1 YDYSA
6 AIAMSEF
13 AGQKLAIIIDY
24 LKQNGIK
31 VNIMAH
37 SLGNAVTMNTLKNV
51 STPVDQAICW
61 EPAIANDSLSNS
73 NRNEAVQDIA
83 TSYHKLDSQGKPISD
98 IAVQQYNVSYNY
110 AAAAS
115 KADKF
120 TIAYS
125 NLDEMLGPIPNI
137 PSLFK
142 KGEIQSMTMNEAVNR
157 MITHV
162 LVSVSSYYFSTAK
175 IGTSFADTTY
185 KLIPNILA
193 GTINYK
199 KYPEAQ
205 AIHEK
210 ISDKGA
216 GLLFGMIGAIS
227 YALNS
232 FMAQSTGPDTTGGF
246 ESIYQIANK
255 FIYPASYFVEGN
267 IGQKCQAF
275 YIKWSQVYQDNKP
288 LLATNDMD
296 ALMGEHFYQNL
307 SLRDRLR
314 TNSIPTIHAYHEKDT
329 LYDIASE
336 VIDKLYKLT
345 NTGVAD
351 IPQQVWNNLEDS
363 ISNIFNQNPIST
375 VWDTSMSFVGP
386 AVNGAGSLTTTVI
399 DFLKGADIQAAI
411 KNIKDNKEEL
421 LAVVF
426 TVLMQPNS
434 KVAPA
439 MGYSG
444 VDTKSSFFQQNFGSK
459 LFQTPQEIET
469 AKLDSKYVKDYPCYY
484 IDKDGTK
491 HTVAY
496 DQLTDEQKASA
507 KSMLCV
513 DHSAML
519 YPKPMFMEWVY
530 KKTLFGELV
539 PNAGF
544 DFFGSYDVEKVK
556 SQNMGTGNQ
565 SGGGDNY
572 A

>member
-1 YDYSA
+1 
-6 AIAMSEF
+6 
-13 AGQKLAIIIDY
+13 
-24 LKQNGIK
+24 
-31 VNIMAH
+31 
-37 SLGNAVTMNTLKNV
+37 
-51 STPVDQAICW
+51 
-61 EPAIANDSLSNS
+61 
-73 NRNEAVQDIA
+73 NRNEAIQTISNTYERYENGKLELTPTTQD
-83 TSYHKLDSQGKPISD
+83 
-98 IAVQQYNVSYNY
+98 YNVSYNY

>member
-1 YDYSA
+1 
-6 AIAMSEF
+6 
-13 AGQKLAIIIDY
+13 

-37 SLGNAVTMNTLKNV
+37 SLGNAVIMNTLKNV
-51 STPVDQAICW
+51 STPVDQALCW

-73 NRNEAVQDIA
+73 NRNEAVQTISN
-83 TSYHKLDSQGKPISD
+83 TYERYENGKLELTPTTQD
-98 IAVQQYNVSYNY
+98 YNVSYNY

>member
-1 YDYSA
+1 
-6 AIAMSEF
+6 
-13 AGQKLAIIIDY
+13 
-24 LKQNGIK
+24 
-31 VNIMAH
+31 MAH
-37 SLGNAVTMNTLKNV
+37 SLGNAVIMNTLKNV
-51 STPVDQAICW
+51 STPVDQALCW

-73 NRNEAVQDIA
+73 NRNEAVQTISN
-83 TSYHKLDSQGKPISD
+83 TYERYENGKLELTPTTQD
-98 IAVQQYNVSYNY
+98 YNVSYNY